1 MGISCQDFV
10 GLSREPVTRGP
21 FCAQHEAEET
31 EALRGVTQGVT
42 EQQVLKLGCHL
53 RLQEAPWGCSSPV
66 PTLYPVD
73 TKTETGF
80 MAPGPHT
87 CFLITATGLL
97 PLGKG
102 LLEGPEAQTGPVT
115 QQGQALG
122 VPLLSLG
129 ATVPKIL
136 VAGPLNTPG
145 LWAESLPHPLGFQTP
160 FPTLDNPLMLRPP
173 HRLQ

>member
-1 MGISCQDFV
+1 M
-10 GLSREPVTRGP
+10 
-21 FCAQHEAEET
+21 
-31 EALRGVTQGVT
+31 T
-42 EQQVLKLGCHL
+42 EQQVLKLGSHL
-53 RLQEAPWGCSSPV
+53 LLQEAPWDCSSPV

-80 MAPGPHT
+80 MASGPHT

-115 QQGQALG
+115 QQGQALR
-122 VPLLSLG
+122 VPLLSLW
-129 ATVPKIL
+129 ATVPKTL

-145 LWAESLPHPLGFQTP
+145 FWAESLPHTHEIPAALPEAGHSP
-160 FPTLDNPLMLRPP
+160 SY
-173 HRLQ
+173 